1 MGIRPHL
8 SLVKIL
14 VYSPYKEDKIKL
26 AAVINIYLFSKNVVK
41 FYLYYEHIIDIYMFD
56 SQINTTLFW
65 ELNYSR
71 K

>member
-1 MGIRPHL
+1 MGLRTHL

-14 VYSPYKEDKIKL
+14 VYPHYKGDKIKL

-41 FYLYYEHIIDIYMFD
+41 FYVYYELLISICL
-56 SQINTTLFW
+56 IN
-65 ELNYSR
+65 

>member
-14 VYSPYKEDKIKL
+14 VYPHYKGDKIKL
-26 AAVINIYLFSKNVVK
+26 AAVIKIYLFSKNVVK

-56 SQINTTLFW
+56 SQINTTLFR